1 MSKLDAQ
8 RAMREANWAARQK
21 AAPAKAPAPAKTPA
35 PNSAAAAKAPAPT
48 EAPAPRKAAA
58 EEASLTATS
67 PEPEV
72 ADLCGH
78 RAISGK
84 TCTSARGH
92 SEKNHR
98 YK

>member
-21 AAPAKAPAPAKTPA
+21 AAPAKAPAPVR
-35 PNSAAAAKAPAPT
+35 AAAPKKAVDEQAPV
-48 EAPAPRKAAA
+48 
-58 EEASLTATS
+58 TATS

-92 SEKNHR
+92 TEKNHR

>member
-21 AAPAKAPAPAKTPA
+21 AAPAQAPVP
-35 PNSAAAAKAPAPT
+35 
-48 EAPAPRKAAA
+48 EKAASA
-58 EEASLTATS
+58 QTRVTASS
-67 PEPEV
+67 PEPV
-72 ADLCGH
+72 ATGLCGH
-78 RAISGK
+78 RAIGGN
-84 TCTSARGH
+84 TCTRPLGH

>member
-21 AAPAKAPAPAKTPA
+21 DAPTRAPAPKQAPA
-35 PNSAAAAKAPAPT
+35 EKAPVAVPGPGPEAT
-48 EAPAPRKAAA
+48 E
-58 EEASLTATS
+58 
-67 PEPEV
+67 
-72 ADLCGH
+72 LCGH

-84 TCTSARGH
+84 TCTSTLGH
-92 SEKNHR
+92 SEQSHR

>member
-21 AAPAKAPAPAKTPA
+21 AAPAQAPVPEKAAPAPAPV
-35 PNSAAAAKAPAPT
+35 P
-48 EAPAPRKAAA
+48 EKAASA
-58 EEASLTATS
+58 QTRVTASS
-67 PEPEV
+67 PEP
-72 ADLCGH
+72 AATGLCGH
-78 RAISGK
+78 RAIGGN
-84 TCTSARGH
+84 TCTRPLGH